1 MSHHYLE
8 VRDLRYAY
16 PDGTEALKGIS
27 FRLEHGEACA
37 LVGANGAGKSTMM
50 LALTGLI
57 LPSGGSVDVGGTVLS
72 KKTAGDVRRR
82 IGFVFQDSEDQLF
95 MPTVF
100 DDVAFGPLN
109 QGLSEPE
116 VRKRVSE
123 ALAEVGAGHLE
134 ERPTYRLSGGEK
146 RAAAIATVLAMLPD
160 ILILD
165 EPGSGLDPYGRR
177 LLVHMLRNFRHTRLI
192 ATHDLDLVLDVCPRT
207 IVLHEGEVAADGP
220 TAEIFRRP
228 DLLERCRLEQP
239 FRMQHC
245 DPL

>member
-1 MSHHYLE
+1 MHHTIE
-8 VRDLRYAY
+8 VDHLSFSY
-16 PDGTEALKGIS
+16 PDGRQALRDVSLRIAP
-27 FRLEHGEACA
+27 GEKVA
-37 LVGANGAGKSTMM
+37 LVGPNGAGKSTLM
-50 LALTGLI
+50 LHLNGI
-57 LPSGGSVDVGGTVLS
+57 LAGQGSVCVCGLEVIPRNFGRIRAAVGL
-72 KKTAGDVRRR
+72 
-82 IGFVFQDSEDQLF
+82 VFQSPDDQLF
-95 MPTVF
+95 SPTVF

-228 DLLERCRLEQP
+228 DLLERCRLEVP
-239 FRMQHC
+239 FRMQN
-245 DPL
+245 